1 MASKIFPLLLPFLLF
16 FSMLSRRIESK
27 PHKLNVIKID
37 FDAINKHQNAMDC
50 LVQYRFHDERGC
62 LNYGHEDNNSAK
74 ELDDLTD
81 PLSRF
86 IRKTLTF
93 GRDYRWL
100 IFFFSFFIL

>member
-1 MASKIFPLLLPFLLF
+1 MASKIFQLLLPFLLF
-16 FSMLSRRIESK
+16 FLMLSRRIESK

-50 LVQYRFHDERGC
+50 LVQYRFDDGRGC
-62 LNYGHEDNNSAK
+62 PIHGHKGDKSAK

-86 IRKTLTF
+86 IRKTLRF

-100 IFFFSFFIL
+100 IFFFIL